1 MMLKAG
7 ANPGHESSQPIFIKY
22 LVCAKEDRDVGINI
36 GEARVSHAR
45 QELLHGLVDVQ
56 QLSGTQLRA
65 TGGESPT
72 ALMRILSAGA
82 LPGVSTALGKRSQG
96 QASSRTE
103 VAADNGR

>member
-45 QELLHGLVDVQ
+45 QELLHGL
-56 QLSGTQLRA
+56 GGCA
-65 TGGESPT
+65 TAQRDTAQGHGRGESHSLD
-72 ALMRILSAGA
+72 AHSQRRSSA
-82 LPGVSTALGKRSQG
+82 RSLHCTWKKIT
-96 QASSRTE
+96 RTGFFK
-103 VAADNGR
+103 DRGGC